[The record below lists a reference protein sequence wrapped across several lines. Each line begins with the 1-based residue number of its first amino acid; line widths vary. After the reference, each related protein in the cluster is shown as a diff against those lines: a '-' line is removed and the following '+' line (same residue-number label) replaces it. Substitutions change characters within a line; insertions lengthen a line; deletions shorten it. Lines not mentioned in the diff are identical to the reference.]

1 MASLPSRKQTPTL
14 QFALL
19 DAPGYAKIGQV
30 AAEARRFRDA
40 VFLLAAASAAGLGAA
55 HTQWTASGP
64 FSTDTRAQFRRVE
77 IWFVPGGAA
86 MPAGI
91 SGLQDVPAA
100 DVKKL
105 GCPK

>member
-1 MASLPSRKQTPTL
+1 MFCGT
-14 QFALL
+14 
-19 DAPGYAKIGQV
+19 
-30 AAEARRFRDA
+30 
-40 VFLLAAASAAGLGAA
+40 
-55 HTQWTASGP
+55 
-64 FSTDTRAQFRRVE
+64 STDVKEKSGQAIKATDQRAQFRRVE
-77 IWFVPGGAA
+77 IWIVPGGAA

>member
-1 MASLPSRKQTPTL
+1 VKVNWVGTDQT
-14 QFALL
+14 
-19 DAPGYAKIGQV
+19 
-30 AAEARRFRDA
+30 
-40 VFLLAAASAAGLGAA
+40 SATRPLFCG
-55 HTQWTASGP
+55 T
-64 FSTDTRAQFRRVE
+64 STDLRERSGQAVKATDARAQFRRVE
-77 IWFVPGGAA
+77 VWIVPGGAA